1 MDINFIEVNN
11 QKFAEISSDQIV
23 VNTPEDVLQ
32 IMADIGYQGALGMIL
47 YEHNLN
53 PDFFV
58 LRTRLAGEILQKFS
72 NYRMKLAIIGDFEKY
87 DSQSLQ
93 AFIAESNRGRLV
105 FFAPNKEKA
114 LSYLA
119 IPTK

>member
-1 MDINFIEVNN
+1 MDISYIEVND
-11 QKFAEISSDQIV
+11 QKFAEICSDLIV
-23 VNTPEDVLQ
+23 VNTPEDVLEL
-32 IMADIGYQGALGMIL
+32 MANVGSLGANGMIL

-72 NYRMKLAIIGDFEKY
+72 NYHMKLAIIGDFKKY

-105 FFAPNKEKA
+105 FFTPDKEKA
-114 LSYLA
+114 LAYLSR
-119 IPTK
+119 